1 MRSLKTRFFI
11 LFTGLG
17 IFVSM
22 GVGLIMYV
30 QYHQYI
36 STTYRKT
43 LIDVLYLVEKQYPVI
58 SDPDY
63 LVEQGTAGAEAYW
76 DITAAIK
83 NIADTFEIT
92 YIYLIRPVNNSYQF
106 IIENDYTPDMPLEEL
121 FSVYEHDDVP
131 EEIDVAYKTRSL
143 QISKTLS
150 TDQYG
155 TFISAYIPIFKDG
168 EPVGILGADYD
179 ASFVKSLER
188 RALIALLISLILVT
202 ALTGVLAF
210 FIASSITTPIQEVEH
225 VAERLAAMD
234 FNVAITKFRNDEIGH
249 LQRGLLKIRDNL
261 RKNLDEINAHL
272 LKTTNTSKS
281 MNTTI
286 EQSSSALGIITGNM
300 NVIQTKA
307 DAQMESVAQ
316 TSNSVTDIITHID
329 SLNSVV
335 HTQAAHITE
344 SSAAIEQMVA
354 NIASI
359 RTIMQDTNKITA
371 TLNTSSEG
379 GRKTLLKLV
388 DELQRIRARAEAL
401 QSANTTIANIAAQTN
416 ILAMNA
422 AIEAAHA
429 GESGKGFAVV
439 AGEIRKLA
447 ELSAKESDSI
457 AAEIKSMGHVIEG
470 ITKVSDET
478 VGTMDHIFSGINTM
492 GSSFTMVNNAVE
504 EQASGGKEILTAL
517 QTLQETTAQ
526 VRDGTEAIHQESGII
541 HQEVTKLNKMS
552 HEVTERVH
560 EVRLASVHIAES
572 LERVR
577 NEV

>member
-1 MRSLKTRFFI
+1 MRFFI
-11 LFTGLG
+11 WFTGLG
-17 IFVSM
+17 ILVSM
-22 GVGLIMYV
+22 GVGLVMYV

-36 STTYRKT
+36 SATYRKT
-43 LIDVLYLVEKQYPVI
+43 LIDVLHLVEKQYPVI
-58 SDPDY
+58 SDPGY
-63 LVEQGTAGAEAYW
+63 LIEQGTAGAEEYW
-76 DITAAIK
+76 DITAAIR

-92 YIYLIRPVNNSYQF
+92 YIYLMRPANNSYQF
-106 IIENDYTPDMPLEEL
+106 ILENDFTPDMPLEEI
-121 FSVYEHDDVP
+121 FSVYEPDDVP
-131 EEIDVAYKTRSL
+131 EEMDATYKTRSL
-143 QISKTLS
+143 QISKTLY

-155 TFISAYIPIFKDG
+155 TFVSGYIPIFKDG
-168 EPVGILGADYD
+168 VIVGVLGADYD
-179 ASFVKSLER
+179 ASFVKPLER
-188 RALIALLISLILVT
+188 RALIALLISLILAAV
-202 ALTGVLAF
+202 LTGVLAF

-225 VAERLAAMD
+225 VAETLAAMD
-234 FNVAITKFRNDEIGH
+234 FNVVITKFRNDEIGH

-286 EQSSSALGIITGNM
+286 EQSSAALGIITGNM

-307 DAQMESVAQ
+307 DAQMESAAQ
-316 TSNSVTDIITHID
+316 TSNSITDIITHIN
-329 SLNSVV
+329 SLNSAV

-359 RTIMQDTNKITA
+359 RTIVQDTGKITA
-371 TLNTSSEG
+371 TLSTSSEG

-388 DELQRIRARAEAL
+388 DELQRIRQRAEAL
-401 QSANTTIANIAAQTN
+401 QSANMTIANIAAQTN

-457 AAEIKSMGHVIEG
+457 AAEIKSMGQVIAG
-470 ITKVSDET
+470 ITEVSDET
-478 VGTMDHIFSGINTM
+478 VGTMDHIFSGITTM

-526 VRDGTEAIHQESGII
+526 VRDGTEAIHQESGVI
-541 HQEVTKLNKMS
+541 HQEVTKLEKMS

-560 EVRLASVHIAES
+560 AVRLASVHIAES
-572 LERVR
+572 LEKVR
-577 NEV
+577 SEE